1 MPAPSSKLVLR
12 TIDSF
17 WESVPPVWHTVRA
30 NVRALAAERF
40 EISVEQFHILRH
52 IHRGTRSMSELAA
65 VGRVSRP
72 AISQAV
78 EALVRRGL
86 VRRRQSRT
94 DRRTVELKLTPGGTA
109 LLDAIFRQ
117 TRGWMQARLA
127 ASSDQDLRAMIAAL
141 ALLREALCDT

>member
-30 NVRALAAERF
+30 NVRATAVERF

-52 IHRGTRSMSELAA
+52 IHRGARSMSELAA
-65 VGRVSRP
+65 LGRVSRP

-78 EALVRRGL
+78 ETLVRRGL

-94 DRRTVELKLTPGGTA
+94 DRRTVELTLTPGGTA

-117 TRGWMQARLA
+117 TRGWMRMRLA
-127 ASSDQDLRAMIAAL
+127 TSNDQDLRTMIAAMG
-141 ALLREALCDT
+141 LLREALCEA

>member
-30 NVRALAAERF
+30 RVRALAAEEF

-65 VGRVSRP
+65 LGRVSRP

-78 EALVRRGL
+78 ETLVRRGL

-94 DRRTVELKLTPGGTA
+94 DRRTVELTLTPGGTA

-117 TRGWMQARLA
+117 TRGWMRMRLA
-127 ASSDQDLRAMIAAL
+127 TSNDQDLRTMIAAMG
-141 ALLREALCDT
+141 LLREALCEA